1 MSTEEA
7 AAAAATTDAAATV
20 EEDPAIVKITNQIAS
35 LGTSVASAKKA
46 KQPKEEWD
54 PLLQQMLA
62 LKLKFKEITGKEF
75 GLPKEDKKPK
85 GEGGEQEASDKN
97 KEKRAKKAAEKA
109 AKEEKKRR
117 GREEREAREREKREK
132 LASVGKDVFGD
143 APMIQSASKTE
154 LGVKRWTRIE
164 ELSKEMEGKKVLIRG
179 HLQTSRL
186 VGKGAFILLRSSL
199 HTVQCVAF
207 ESNGGKDKDG
217 NDTAIIPS
225 AMIKYMTGVPDES
238 IVDVYGTLSV
248 PEKPVEGATQS
259 HVEIHVLTFHC
270 INKATAPMPF
280 QWKMPVDPTWSKKLM
295 WALTIRMPTKSKWE
309 ELDKKPASI
318 TVGSISAPPPINPSS
333 ASNP

>member
-1 MSTEEA
+1 M
-7 AAAAATTDAAATV
+7 
-20 EEDPAIVKITNQIAS
+20 
-35 LGTSVASAKKA
+35 
-46 KQPKEEWD
+46 
-54 PLLQQMLA
+54 
-62 LKLKFKEITGKEF
+62 
-75 GLPKEDKKPK
+75 
-85 GEGGEQEASDKN
+85 
-97 KEKRAKKAAEKA
+97 
-109 AKEEKKRR
+109 
-117 GREEREAREREKREK
+117 
-132 LASVGKDVFGD
+132 
-143 APMIQSASKTE
+143 
-154 LGVKRWTRIE
+154 KRWTRIE

-318 TVGSISAPPPINPSS
+318 TVGLISAPPPINPSS

>member
-20 EEDPAIVKITNQIAS
+20 EEDPAIVEITNQIAS

-179 HLQTSRL
+179 HLQTSR
-186 VGKGAFILLRSSL
+186 
-199 HTVQCVAF
+199 
-207 ESNGGKDKDG
+207 
-217 NDTAIIPS
+217 
-225 AMIKYMTGVPDES
+225 
-238 IVDVYGTLSV
+238 
-248 PEKPVEGATQS
+248 
-259 HVEIHVLTFHC
+259 
-270 INKATAPMPF
+270 
-280 QWKMPVDPTWSKKLM
+280 
-295 WALTIRMPTKSKWE
+295 
-309 ELDKKPASI
+309 
-318 TVGSISAPPPINPSS
+318 
-333 ASNP
+333 